1 MESLRQRGRFQ
12 GDKNSI
18 DTVHRRLCGGSH
30 ESIDYCMDREKCQ
43 GLEEDSEGS
52 RRTGL
57 IRWAKFVL
65 RKIQC
70 IVDDVIDWFYWKFVR
85 CRRLL
90 LHSSGSKGATQPLLL
105 TQCARDFH
113 EQIQVPFQIESE
125 EHHVILKNLWDIA
138 VENEEYPKD
147 RKSEKWKDL
156 GFQSDDPVRDFRGG
170 GLYSLQC
177 LVYFAQE
184 RPEDF
189 FRLLKKSDGVRSQW
203 EYPFAAAGIALTSNL
218 IDAMD
223 VRSLSSTDLDDLSP
237 AAAGFVKLLSV
248 DDMAFQQIFVESFLL
263 LDRIWLHESASY
275 MDFPLVSSRLC
286 SHVRKIVGKRWFY
299 QPSQIS
305 QHFDFGL

>member
-1 MESLRQRGRFQ
+1 METSLRRRKGSQA
-12 GDKNSI
+12 DINSNI
-18 DTVHRRLCGGSH
+18 DIVRVERRVGSQYTLDCSMSQ
-30 ESIDYCMDREKCQ
+30 EQEK
-43 GLEEDSEGS
+43 DTKGS
-52 RRTGL
+52 RTRL
-57 IRWAKFVL
+57 IRWARILL
-65 RKIQC
+65 RKIQYA
-70 IVDDVIDWFYWKFVR
+70 IDDLIDWIYWKIVR

-90 LHSSGSKGATQPLLL
+90 LHSGDRQGATEPLLWM
-105 TQCARDFH
+105 QRARDFQ
-113 EQIQVPFQIESE
+113 EQILVPFLVESE
-125 EHHVILKNLWDIA
+125 EHHAMLRNFWDIA
-138 VENEEYPKD
+138 LVNEKYPND

-184 RPEDF
+184 RPDDF
-189 FRLLKKSDGVRSQW
+189 FRLLHKSDGVRSQW

-223 VRSLSSTDLDDLSP
+223 VRLLSTTDLDNLTPS
-237 AAAGFVKLLSV
+237 ASGFMKLLMA

-275 MDFPLVSSRLC
+275 MDFPSISSRLC
-286 SHVRKIVGKRWFY
+286 SHVRKIVGKRWFS

-305 QHFDFGL
+305 RHFDFGV

>member
-1 MESLRQRGRFQ
+1 MESLRHRGRSQ
-12 GDKNSI
+12 GDIKSNCI
-18 DTVHRRLCGGSH
+18 EKDRGRGGSQ
-30 ESIDYCMDREKCQ
+30 EDIDSCMSQDLEK
-43 GLEEDSEGS
+43 DSEGS
-52 RRTGL
+52 SRTGL
-57 IRWAKFVL
+57 IRWARIVF

-70 IVDDVIDWFYWKFVR
+70 IIDDLIDWFYWKLVK
-85 CRRLL
+85 CRHLL
-90 LHSSGSKGATQPLLL
+90 LHRGSSQGATQPLLL
-105 TQCARDFH
+105 AQRARDFQ
-113 EQIQVPFQIESE
+113 EQIQVPFQIELE
-125 EHHVILKNLWDIA
+125 EHHAILRKFWDLA
-138 VENEEYPKD
+138 LENENYPKD

-184 RPEDF
+184 RPDEF
-189 FRLLKKSDGVRSQW
+189 FWLMKKSDGVRSQW

-223 VRSLSSTDLDDLSP
+223 VRSISTTDLNNLSP
-237 AAAGFVKLLSV
+237 SAAGFMKLLAV

-275 MDFPLVSSRLC
+275 MDFPSVISRLC
-286 SHVRKIVGKRWFY
+286 SHVQKIVGKRWFY
-299 QPSQIS
+299 QPLQIS

>member
-1 MESLRQRGRFQ
+1 METSLRHRKEPQVNTNSNIDIFRFRSGVGSQ
-12 GDKNSI
+12 Y
-18 DTVHRRLCGGSH
+18 TVDSSMSQELAKDIKGS
-30 ESIDYCMDREKCQ
+30 
-43 GLEEDSEGS
+43 
-52 RRTGL
+52 RTGL
-57 IRWAKFVL
+57 IRWAGFVF

-70 IVDDVIDWFYWKFVR
+70 TIDDLIDWIYWKIVK

-90 LHSSGSKGATQPLLL
+90 LRRGGSQGAIQPLLWA
-105 TQCARDFH
+105 QRARDFQ
-113 EQIQVPFQIESE
+113 EQIQVPFLIESE
-125 EHHVILKNLWDIA
+125 EHHAILRNFWDM
-138 VENEEYPKD
+138 VLVNEKYPKD

-184 RPEDF
+184 RPDDF
-189 FRLLKKSDGVRSQW
+189 FRLLHKSDGVRSQW

-223 VRSLSSTDLDDLSP
+223 VRSLSTTDLNNLSP
-237 AAAGFVKLLSV
+237 SASGFMRLLTA

-275 MDFPLVSSRLC
+275 MDFPAVSSRLC

-305 QHFDFGL
+305 QHFEFGL